1 MTMTEQD
8 RLLAESLKD
17 VDKEQASVRKL
28 TDAWKSGDA
37 AGVERIVLDDV
48 KDDQLMYERLLV
60 NRNRTWLPKL
70 DALLTRNRRA
80 FVVVGAAHL
89 VGPDGLLAMF
99 RAKGYKVDQL

>member
-1 MTMTEQD
+1 MDKGTELV
-8 RLLAESLKD
+8 RLEGHTEHVKNVAVTAEGQVISAATR
-17 VDKEQASVRKL
+17 ENVRL
-28 TDAWKSGDA
+28 W
-37 AGVERIVLDDV
+37 
-48 KDDQLMYERLLV
+48 Q
-60 NRNRTWLPKL
+60 LPKL